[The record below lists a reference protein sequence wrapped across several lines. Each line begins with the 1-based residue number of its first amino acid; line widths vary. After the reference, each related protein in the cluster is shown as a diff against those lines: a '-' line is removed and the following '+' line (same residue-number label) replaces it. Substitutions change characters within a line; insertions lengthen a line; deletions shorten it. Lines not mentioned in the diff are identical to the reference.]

1 MHILRTEPLSPLL
14 VISGDQ
20 PQRSWVSDE
29 NKTGRDLI
37 LEVFFWLSFP
47 LRLSLPNL
55 PASNLQTNIFYRSL
69 TTPATAIAEKYYN

>member
-1 MHILRTEPLSPLL
+1 MGGCKKNRVKLMHILRTEHLSPSL

-37 LEVFFWLSFP
+37 LEVFFW
-47 LRLSLPNL
+47 
-55 PASNLQTNIFYRSL
+55 
-69 TTPATAIAEKYYN
+69 